1 MKDDPPEPSDG
12 QTRWPKFLKN
22 FISSE
27 PRNRAELVAVLRGAE
42 RSGLMAPGTLAML
55 EGALL
60 VSEMQV
66 RDIMVPKPD
75 MVVVVEGME
84 PEAFLPMIIESGHS
98 RFPLFDD
105 KREQVIGILLA
116 KDVLAFFAQEQV
128 KFDFKDMSRPVSFIP
143 ESKRLNIL
151 LREFRASRNHMAI
164 VVDEYGEVA
173 GLVTIEDVLE
183 QIVGDID
190 DEHDVSEEDFIR
202 RHARQR
208 FTVRARVPIEEFNE
222 YFGTTFADDEF
233 ETLGGIIMKAFGRV
247 PERGDELDYEGFNFK
262 VLRADQRRVQILR
275 VIARPE
281 ASLED

>member
-42 RSGLMAPGTLAML
+42 RSSLMAPGTLAML